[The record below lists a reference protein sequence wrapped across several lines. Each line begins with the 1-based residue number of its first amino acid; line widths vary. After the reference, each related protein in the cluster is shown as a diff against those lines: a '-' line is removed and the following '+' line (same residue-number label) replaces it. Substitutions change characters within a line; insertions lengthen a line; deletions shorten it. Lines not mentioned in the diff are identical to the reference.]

1 MRTAITSAGG
11 GSRAGG
17 TGVAAGILRLL
28 DGRDDDVRAEGGG
41 WEDAFREAPQEAAA
55 LSVEAVISTH
65 RLGKDSDALEGLGRG
80 GHDGEAR
87 WLLLQKEEILR
98 CAEEEEARWRKE
110 EEVRR
115 REEEATKRYR
125 LQREEATKKRLQ
137 GKETERK
144 QRQIEVAKRKHC
156 LLEEAEERYTNK

>member
-1 MRTAITSAGG
+1 M
-11 GSRAGG
+11 
-17 TGVAAGILRLL
+17 

-115 REEEATKRYR
+115 REEEATERYR
-125 LQREEATKKRLQ
+125 LQKEGRAVPDWFYAERIEADARNRQ
-137 GKETERK
+137 GGGASGGGGWRRGVFLRTGAAANVSL
-144 QRQIEVAKRKHC
+144 IEV
-156 LLEEAEERYTNK
+156 